1 MQVGREAFSNEI
13 WKCASRRG
21 NNDDFEDGGMEG
33 CRRMLSSG
41 DSLFC
46 SRSSPLVRN
55 ENHQNRPDAHFGT
68 DLQ

>member
-33 CRRMLSSG
+33 GRRMLSWG
-41 DSLFC
+41 DVFFC
-46 SRSSPLVRN
+46 SSLAPAS
-55 ENHQNRPDAHFGT
+55 AK
-68 DLQ
+68 